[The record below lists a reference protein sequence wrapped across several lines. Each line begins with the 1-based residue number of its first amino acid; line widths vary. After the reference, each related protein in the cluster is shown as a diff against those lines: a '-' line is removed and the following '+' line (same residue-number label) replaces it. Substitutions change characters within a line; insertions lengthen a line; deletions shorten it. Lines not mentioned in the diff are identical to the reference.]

1 MAKSIKLKDNTY
13 WDSKGVIYKGAD
25 LETTIDT
32 IKSSIPI
39 KISQLSNDSGYV
51 TLNHL
56 PMAYSFNASSSG
68 SAGVDEFK
76 NYIIN
81 SAPVGFSWWYVNIG
95 GSVSCALVQKSN
107 SNYLSFLHFSYGITL
122 TQYRYLA
129 GTWYST
135 SF

>member
-13 WDSKGVIYKGAD
+13 WDSKGVIYKGVD
-25 LETTIDT
+25 LEKTIDT
-32 IKSSIPI
+32 IKS
-39 KISQLSNDSGYV
+39 DYV

-81 SAPVGFSWWYVNIG
+81 SAPVGFSWWYVNVG
-95 GSVSCALVQKSN
+95 GSVSCALVQKAN

-122 TQYRYLA
+122 IQYRYLA

>member
-13 WDSKGVIYKGAD
+13 WDSKGVIYKGVD

-32 IKSSIPI
+32 IKS
-39 KISQLSNDSGYV
+39 DYV

-95 GSVSCALVQKSN
+95 GSVSCALVQKAN

-129 GTWYST
+129 GAWYST